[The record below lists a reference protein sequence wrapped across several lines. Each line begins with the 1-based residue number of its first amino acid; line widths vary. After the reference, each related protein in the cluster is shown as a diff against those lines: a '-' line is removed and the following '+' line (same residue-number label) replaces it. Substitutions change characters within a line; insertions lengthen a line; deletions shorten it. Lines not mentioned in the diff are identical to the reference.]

1 MDGQRLKA
9 GNGSWRRVNPDR
21 KRPEGRR
28 RKPWRDEGGGREFNP
43 LRQHH
48 QQSRHTARWM
58 TSGLPDLAAAIRL
71 LAKNTLVGF
80 ARIRIN
86 ELKLVVEPTL

>member
-1 MDGQRLKA
+1 
-9 GNGSWRRVNPDR
+9 
-21 KRPEGRR
+21 
-28 RKPWRDEGGGREFNP
+28 
-43 LRQHH
+43 
-48 QQSRHTARWM
+48 M